1 MWFIISKLLVPKGF
15 SGITVFPFVFTRDA
29 SKTKDRV
36 FGNHEKIH
44 LRQQLEMLVILFFI
58 WYAVEFLVRLWQ
70 YRNRHK
76 AYRNVSF
83 EREAYANEETM
94 DYLEKRPFFSFL
106 KYL

>member
-15 SGITVFPFVFTRDA
+15 SGITVFPFVFMREV
-29 SKTKDRV
+29 SKAKDNV
-36 FGNHEKIH
+36 FRNHEKIH
-44 LRQQLEMLVILFFI
+44 LRQQLEMLIFLFFI

-70 YRNRHK
+70 YRDRHK

-83 EREAYANEETM
+83 EREAYANEQTT
-94 DYLEKRPFFSFL
+94 DYLEKRRFFSFF